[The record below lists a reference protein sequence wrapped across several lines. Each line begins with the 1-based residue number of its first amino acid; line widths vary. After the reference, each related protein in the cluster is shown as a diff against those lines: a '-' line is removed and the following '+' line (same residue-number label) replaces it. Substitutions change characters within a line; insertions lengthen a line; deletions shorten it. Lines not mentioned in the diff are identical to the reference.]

1 MTEPDKKLPE
11 EKKETANKKAA
22 KPKPKKTT
30 SSQAGVYTLLIIV
43 VLASAGGF
51 YFMWENLQQ
60 AQKTQRVTTQRIDQN
75 LEALK
80 TQQADS
86 IASAESQLDAIKS
99 AQENLRHNLTNLIE
113 NKKHLRND
121 WLMAEAEYLVKLA
134 NQRLLLVKDVPT
146 ALAAL
151 QAADARLSEVADPA
165 LLNIRK
171 ILASDIQKLKNI
183 PSIDV
188 AGLSITLSTLSDN
201 IPNLPL
207 RTPDPKTHKLDEADK
222 TTATHQ
228 VKSIKELPA
237 AIWKDIKSLIVIRHH
252 EKPLEPLLSPE
263 QHFFL
268 VQNLS
273 LLLEQARLAL
283 LNGQNEIYHDRL
295 KATAKWVSQFFDPEH
310 NVTRNMLAT
319 IKELQKYDIDPA
331 LPDISAT
338 FSALQKYR
346 LQGLLPEESRVKA
359 NQK

>member
-1 MTEPDKKLPE
+1 MTEPDKKLPD
-11 EKKETANKKAA
+11 EKKEPAHKKAV
-22 KPKPKKTT
+22 KPKPKNKT
-30 SSQAGVYTLLIIV
+30 SSNAGVYSLLIIV

-60 AQKTQRVTTQRIDQN
+60 SQQNQRVTTQRIDQN
-75 LEALK
+75 LESIK
-80 TQQADS
+80 TQQAES
-86 IASAESQLDAIKS
+86 ISSAEKQLDSLKA

-146 ALAAL
+146 ALSAL
-151 QAADARLSEVADPA
+151 KAADARLSEVADPA

-171 ILASDIQKLKNI
+171 ILAGDIQKLKNI

-188 AGLSITLSTLSDN
+188 AGLSITLSTLSNN

-207 RTPDPKTHKLDEADK
+207 RTPDPKTHKLNDTGK

-228 VKSIKELPA
+228 VKNIKELPA
-237 AIWKDIKSLIVIRHH
+237 AIWQDIKSLIVIRHH
-252 EKPLEPLLSPE
+252 EKPVEPLLSPE

-268 VQNLS
+268 VQNLA

-283 LNGQNEIYHDRL
+283 LNGQNEIYQDRL
-295 KATAKWVSQFFDPEH
+295 NATAK
-310 NVTRNMLAT
+310 
-319 IKELQKYDIDPA
+319 
-331 LPDISAT
+331 
-338 FSALQKYR
+338 
-346 LQGLLPEESRVKA
+346 
-359 NQK
+359 